1 MSALDHC
8 GLKLYVHFL
17 DLYRE
22 TEKNDDITLDEID
35 AALAA
40 GVTDVTEICL
50 NHQCWLTIEPDSF
63 DGLDLE
69 AMATKA
75 REEISKVLRELA

>member
-22 TEKNDDITLDEID
+22 TEKNDDITLDEIG

-40 GVTDVTEICL
+40 GVTDVNEICL